1 MAYKI
6 NKTDG
11 SLLVEVIDS
20 NIDQTATDLTL
31 IGKNV
36 SGYGEYMNENFIKL
50 LENFASESQPNNP
63 IAGQLWFDT
72 AENRLKVYDGN
83 GFRIGAGPIVSGAQ
97 PTSFVQGDTWID
109 SVENQL
115 YFYDGQDLQLA
126 GPIYKQ
132 TQGISGFTV
141 DSIIDTNNITRT
153 VVKLWVGSVLLGI
166 FSKEVVSFVPLTSI
180 VGYAGEIGPGFNQ
193 GTLAG
198 QKYRVTATK
207 ADALVNSVGQLKT
220 ADNFM
225 KTDEN
230 TGTTGTITIQNSLPL
245 ILGPTQNNEIRS
257 DSSSLQVIS
266 NTSGQN
272 FRLRTKNVSGTKDA
286 ITVNATSEYVGIF
299 NATPAYT
306 LDVTG
311 NLRVTG
317 NFLVEGSTTTV
328 NSTNLVIEDHII
340 ELAANSDSSVSD
352 NYADQGGIVLKG
364 TTDHKIIWNAANTS
378 WTSTESIDL
387 ASGRDYK
394 INGVTILSSTALG
407 STVTSAP
414 GITSFGPQ
422 TSLTVDNVVIN
433 DHRIYTTGAFDLE
446 LEPDGAANVS
456 LIGNPRITGLEDP
469 VADQDAV
476 NKRYLNDFV
485 RTRNIA
491 MSMDIT
497 GLSDTGIEDVLA
509 LIAPEPEYDLG
520 TEIRIHCTSQ
530 TVTYPVVTFTSSVY
544 PVTTGDFVKH
554 YVAVDK
560 AAGSE
565 NQPVLEDFDAN
576 AINLGNATIAV
587 TRINKL
593 FRLETDSTTTK
604 WTFIANF

>member
-83 GFRIGAGPIVSGAQ
+83 GFRIGAGPIVSGSQ
-97 PTSFVQGDTWID
+97 PASFVQGDTWID

-115 YFYDGQDLQLA
+115 YFYDGQGLHLA

-132 TQGISGFTV
+132 AQGISGFTV

-166 FSKEVVSFVPLTSI
+166 FSKEVVPFIPLTSI
-180 VGYAGEIGPGFNQ
+180 EGYAGEIGPGFNQ

-245 ILGPTQNNEIRS
+245 ILGPLQNNEIRS

-272 FRLRTKNVSGTKDA
+272 FRLRTKNVTGTKDA

-299 NATPAYT
+299 NSTPAYT

-394 INGVTILSSTALG
+394 INGVTILSATALG

-530 TVTYPVVTFTSSVY
+530 AVTYPVVTFTSSVY